1 MSQSLNYRATAD
13 DFANENRMKADL
25 EQAWNCTLHHLPHLY
40 HVDFFAERD
49 DDLVAWVEVKQR
61 SCVSD
66 QYRTVFMN
74 VGKKFEHL
82 VALSVVAPAFFV
94 VRWADG
100 VTRFIDVADVDSGW
114 VGVGGEHDR
123 WGAGR
128 HDLEPVFEIPVERM
142 RVL

>member
-1 MSQSLNYRATAD
+1 MSVGR
-13 DFANENRMKADL
+13 RL
-25 EQAWNCTLHHLPHLY
+25 EELIGCARCLHVTIAL
-40 HVDFFAERD
+40 A
-49 DDLVAWVEVKQR
+49 LVAWVEVKQR
-61 SCVSD
+61 SCASD

-114 VGVGGEHDR
+114 IGVGGEHDR